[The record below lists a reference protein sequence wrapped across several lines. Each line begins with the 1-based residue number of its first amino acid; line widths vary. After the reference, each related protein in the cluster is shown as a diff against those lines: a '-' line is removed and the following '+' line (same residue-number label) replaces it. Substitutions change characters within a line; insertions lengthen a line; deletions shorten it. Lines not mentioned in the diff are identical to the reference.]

1 MIPNVESEAYKRA
14 NIKWLVLIKNNGK
27 VVEGAT
33 LTVGPSGVFVSCA
46 QPLKLNETCEVRIKV
61 KEGNE
66 PVHAIG
72 EVVWSNI
79 HGQDDY
85 YTPRGMG
92 IKFTQLADKDR
103 ELISAE
109 VARQLQRKGTRSAG
123 ENNGGIAL
131 ARDAA

>member
-1 MIPNVESEAYKRA
+1 MVPNVESEAYKRA

-27 VVEGAT
+27 VIEGAT

-61 KEGNE
+61 KDRND
-66 PVHAIG
+66 PIHAIG

-79 HGQDDY
+79 YGQDDY

-92 IKFTQLADKDR
+92 IKFTQITEKDR
-103 ELISAE
+103 DLISAE
-109 VARQLQRKGTRSAG
+109 VARHLQRKGAKSEGEDESIAPTR
-123 ENNGGIAL
+123 N
-131 ARDAA
+131 AA

>member
-1 MIPNVESEAYKRA
+1 MVPNVESEAYKRA

-27 VVEGAT
+27 VIEGAT

-46 QPLKLNETCEVRIKV
+46 QPLKLNETCELRIKA
-61 KEGNE
+61 KDRND
-66 PVHAIG
+66 PIHAVG

-92 IKFTQLADKDR
+92 IKFTQISDKDR
-103 ELISAE
+103 DFISAE
-109 VARQLQRKGTRSAG
+109 VVRHLRREGAKSDDEEQDRAITR
-123 ENNGGIAL
+123 N
-131 ARDAA
+131 AA

>member
-1 MIPNVESEAYKRA
+1 MVPNIESEPYKRA
-14 NIKWLVLIKNNGK
+14 NIKWLILIKHNGK
-27 VVEGAT
+27 VIEGAT

-61 KEGNE
+61 KERND
-66 PVHAIG
+66 PIRAIG

-92 IKFTQLADKDR
+92 IKFTQIPEKDR
-103 ELISAE
+103 DFISAE
-109 VARQLQRKGTRSAG
+109 AVRYLRREGAKSEGEEQDGAVTR
-123 ENNGGIAL
+123 N
-131 ARDAA
+131 AA